1 MSTHTDFKRSN
12 RRTAI
17 LLWLLA
23 AAFFFGVMV
32 KYYLLAR

>member
-1 MSTHTDFKRSN
+1 VVQTEVKRSN
-12 RRTAI
+12 RRTAVV
-17 LLWLLA
+17 LWLIV

>member
-1 MSTHTDFKRSN
+1 MAQAEVKRSN
-12 RRTAI
+12 RCTAVV
-17 LLWLLA
+17 LWLIV

>member
-1 MSTHTDFKRSN
+1 MAQIDVKRSN
-12 RRTAI
+12 RRTATV
-17 LLWLLA
+17 LWLVV

>member
-1 MSTHTDFKRSN
+1 MVQAEIKRSN
-12 RRTAI
+12 RRTATV
-17 LLWLLA
+17 LWLIV